1 MSEQMQILY
10 MQTRLVRLASE
21 KWGVPMAEVTR
32 LFADNKVF
40 AYIANLWGLFH
51 LEGDEMVLSDI
62 DDYLKQKNVRV

>member
-1 MSEQMQILY
+1 
-10 MQTRLVRLASE
+10 
-21 KWGVPMAEVTR
+21 MAEVAR

-62 DDYLKQKNVRV
+62 DDYLKQKKVRV